1 MTQTSNVEPLIEN
14 IERDYQDSGI
24 PSTVAIA
31 KHPLHPL
38 LVTFPITFLV
48 TALATDIGFWLTKD
62 PFWAEVSV
70 WLIGTGLL
78 TAILAAIT
86 GMMDFLKI
94 GRVRKR
100 QAGWFHLIGNV
111 AALIATAI
119 NLAVRWNN
127 PIDGVLPTGLALS
140 IVVSA
145 LLGITGWYGG
155 ELVYRHKIAVVG
167 SSNRNTP

>member
-1 MTQTSNVEPLIEN
+1 MAQTSNRTEPLIEN

-31 KHPLHPL
+31 GHPLHPL

-48 TALATDIGFWLTKD
+48 TALGTDIGYWWTKN

-70 WLIGTGLL
+70 WLIGAGLL
-78 TAILAAIT
+78 TAVLAAIT
-86 GMMDFLKI
+86 GILDFVRI

-111 AALIATAI
+111 AALIAII

-140 IVVSA
+140 LVVSA
-145 LLGITGWYGG
+145 ILGITSWYGG

-167 SSNRNTP
+167 SSDRNSP